1 MPDNGY
7 YTGGNPSGYRGTIPP
22 VSGLIS
28 GVPPAFDGRG
38 TTPPPDIHAREA
50 TFQELIQV
58 LARVFGPGCAVGAE
72 AFTQILT
79 RTLVAELRNT
89 QIGSRLGGH
98 LFPPPRAIAT
108 TPITAGIEPPIPLA
122 PVGPA
127 GAFTTVLDIVLPD
140 GRMGAMSHFGHALSD
155 VTFFGVVEHK
165 LTVDGLS
172 RTWFG
177 QIGTLEAPLEIRG
190 TALQLK
196 GRFLYEARNTNLLGA
211 PVNALAAA
219 HGWHFSPPAGHYE
232 AGKNWQ
238 PYMVDGG

>member
-1 MPDNGY
+1 MAENGY
-7 YTGGNPSGYRGTIPP
+7 YVGGNPSGYRGTIPP

-28 GVPPAFDGRG
+28 GVPPGFDGRG
-38 TTPPPDIHAREA
+38 TTPPPDLHAREA
-50 TFQELIQV
+50 TFQELIQA
-58 LARVFGPGCAVGAE
+58 LARAFGPGCAVGAE
-72 AFTQILT
+72 AFAQMLT

-98 LFPPPRAIAT
+98 LYPPPRAFAT
-108 TPITAGIEPPIPLA
+108 TPVTSGIEVAIPLP

-127 GAFTTVLDIVLPD
+127 GAFTPVLDITLPA
-140 GRMGAMSHFGHALSD
+140 GRLGAMSHFGHALSD

-165 LTVDGLS
+165 LTVDGVA

-177 QIGTLEAPLEIRG
+177 QIGTLEAPLDIRG
-190 TALQLK
+190 TALQL
-196 GRFLYEARNTNLLGA
+196 GGQFLYEARNISLAPGA
-211 PVNALAAA
+211 PNVMAAA